1 MITYR
6 VRGVTALHSIL
17 IAGAAAGLFWLWIVV
32 HFSFRLEGT
41 PVTQSRYTVYMGVI
55 MAALGLDLVI
65 SKLHDTDLLQL
76 DLIGVMRLSF
86 RQTLTVLGVLL
97 LFLVAQ
103 KDTAISRYFLF
114 SFIPLLYGAL
124 LCLNRTFPR
133 YIASKLFDS
142 GRRERTLLLGSP
154 AQALRM
160 MPWIKGKSQYGVD
173 VVGLV
178 ADDECE
184 PAAELPWPVLGRM
197 ADLAQLTRT
206 TGATQVIL
214 LKMPDAISNAAE
226 IGGQCEQL
234 GIRLLIV
241 NDIEKHISESFQR
254 PVFFFED
261 GGVRFISLREEPLE
275 CPFNRIL
282 KRTLDIAVSLPVVL
296 FIIPPLSLFVWLM
309 HCWQSPGTLFFRQR
323 RTGIRFRAFDIYK
336 FRTMAVHNPDE
347 AVQATESD
355 PRVFAFGRWLRR
367 LSIDELPQ
375 FINVLTGEMS
385 VVGPRPHMV
394 EHDAEFEKVAVAY
407 RLRSFVKPGITGLA
421 QVQGFRGEARK
432 PEDVLDRVRLDVHYL
447 ENWSLGMDWNI
458 IFRTA
463 WQMLRPPKTA
473 Y

>member
-17 IAGAAAGLFWLWIVV
+17 IAGASAGLFWLWIVV
-32 HFSFRLEGT
+32 HFSFRLAGT
-41 PVTQSRYTVYMGVI
+41 PVTTSRYTVYMGVI

-103 KDTAISRYFLF
+103 KDTAISRFFLF
-114 SFIPLLYGAL
+114 SFIPVLYGAL
-124 LCLNRTFPR
+124 LGLNRTFPR
-133 YIASKLFDS
+133 FIASKLFDS

-154 AQALRM
+154 AQAKRM
-160 MPWIKGKSQYGVD
+160 MPWILGKSQYGVD

-178 ADDECE
+178 ADESE
-184 PAAELPWPVLGRM
+184 PAIELPWPILGRTM
-197 ADLAQLTRT
+197 DLAQLTQT

-214 LKMPDAISNAAE
+214 LEMPDAISHAAE
-226 IGGQCEQL
+226 IGSKCEQL

-241 NDIEKHISESFQR
+241 NDIEKHISERFQR

-282 KRTLDIAVSLPVVL
+282 KRALDIAVSLPVVL
-296 FIIPPLSLFVWLM
+296 FILPPLSIFVWFM
-309 HCWQSPGTLFFRQR
+309 HRWQSPGSLFFRQR
-323 RTGIRFRAFDIYK
+323 RTGIRFKAFDIYK
-336 FRTMAVHNPDE
+336 FRTMQVHNPDE
-347 AVQATESD
+347 AAQATESD
-355 PRVFAFGRWLRR
+355 PRVFAIGRWLRR

>member
-6 VRGVTALHSIL
+6 VRGVTVLHSIV
-17 IAGAAAGLFWLWIVV
+17 IAAASAGLFWFWIVV
-32 HFSFRLEGT
+32 HFSVRLAGT
-41 PVTQSRYTVYMGVI
+41 PVTHSRYAVYIGVI
-55 MAALGLDLVI
+55 MGALGLDLII

-103 KDTAISRYFLF
+103 KDTAISRVFLF
-114 SFIPLLYGAL
+114 SFIPILYGAL
-124 LCLNRTFPR
+124 LCLNRSFPR
-133 YIASKLFDS
+133 FIASTLFDS
-142 GRRERTLLLGSP
+142 GRRERTLLLGSR
-154 AQALRM
+154 AQAHRM
-160 MPWIKGKSQYGVD
+160 MPWILGKSQYGVD
-173 VVGLV
+173 VIGLV
-178 ADDECE
+178 ADEGGFTG
-184 PAAELPWPVLGRM
+184 ELPWPVLGGT
-197 ADLAQLTRT
+197 AALAELTRT

-214 LKMPDAISNAAE
+214 LQMPDAISHAAE
-226 IGGQCEQL
+226 IGATCEQL

-282 KRTLDIAVSLPVVL
+282 KRALDIAVAFPVVV
-296 FIIPPLSLFVWLM
+296 FILPPLSLLVWLA

-323 RTGIRFRAFDIYK
+323 RTGIRFKAFDIYK
-336 FRTMAVHNPDE
+336 FRTMEVHNPDE
-347 AVQATESD
+347 TAQATESD
-355 PRVFAFGRWLRR
+355 PRVVAIGRWLRR

-375 FINVLTGEMS
+375 FINVLKGEMS

-421 QVQGFRGEARK
+421 QVRGFRGEARK

-447 ENWSLGMDWNI
+447 ENWSLGMDWGI

-463 WQMLRPPKTA
+463 WQMLHPPKTA